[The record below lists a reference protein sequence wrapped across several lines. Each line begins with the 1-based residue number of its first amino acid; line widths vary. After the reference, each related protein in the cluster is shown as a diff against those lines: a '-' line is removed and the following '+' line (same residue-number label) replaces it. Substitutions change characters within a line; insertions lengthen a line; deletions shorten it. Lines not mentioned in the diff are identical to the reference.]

1 MIVIKGDILEADLKL
16 CKLVLNDIGA
26 YVFVKDKNKKYIYAN
41 QLTEELF
48 KDRFDTIIGR
58 SDDEL
63 FDIVT
68 SSDITENDDKV
79 LNFGQ
84 SIKKKEINIIKSTG
98 EKKVYLSVKKPIFNH
113 ENEVV
118 GIMGIS
124 TDISEIHSLKEELEV
139 QATTDHLTGL
149 FNRRFFFDLARRT
162 FSESERHKYPLSIIM
177 LDIDL
182 FKKINDTHGHPVGD
196 IIIRFVSLLVRGM
209 LRKED
214 ILARV
219 GGEEF
224 AILLPNTN
232 IEAAQFIAEKI
243 RTHIDSQCISG
254 EWLGEITPKI
264 SLGVATFSEG
274 DTEFHEMYTRSDKA
288 LYEAKY
294 SGRNKVCVAFRV

>member
-196 IIIRFVSLLVRGM
+196 IIIKFVSLLVRGM